1 MKFDVVVVGGGP
13 AGALAAR
20 SSAEAGAKTL
30 LLERAPNRLPCCAGL
45 VSPATAE
52 RLGAPAHLVLRE
64 IRAVRLFSPQGQM
77 AELRAATVKGVVLD
91 RPALDKWLKEKAQE
105 KGAEFWPVEA
115 KIDGKRILT
124 KNGWV
129 EFDVVIGADG
139 AYSSVAKAF
148 GFSRPRET
156 LVAVQAEI
164 RAELGDGV
172 EVYLGVVPDFF
183 AWAVPQKEDITKVGL
198 ATALGRQAFPRLR
211 EFLAQRFTKSEVLAV
226 HAGLIPIGMP
236 EKIAQEN
243 AILVGN
249 AAAQVKPL
257 TGGGLAFLSIC
268 APLAGKIAAQGPE
281 AIFDYEEMCRRMI
294 GEEMEFQEKAR
305 RTFLGLKPQLLEEVV
320 KALTNP
326 KLADFL
332 ANSAE
337 IDHFSSLR
345 RKILSRFD
353 LWPLFLPFAHLLGR

>member
-1 MKFDVVVVGGGP
+1 
-13 AGALAAR
+13 
-20 SSAEAGAKTL
+20 
-30 LLERAPNRLPCCAGL
+30 
-45 VSPATAE
+45 
-52 RLGAPAHLVLRE
+52 
-64 IRAVRLFSPQGQM
+64 
-77 AELRAATVKGVVLD
+77 
-91 RPALDKWLKEKAQE
+91 
-105 KGAEFWPVEA
+105 
-115 KIDGKRILT
+115 
-124 KNGWV
+124 
-129 EFDVVIGADG
+129 
-139 AYSSVAKAF
+139 
-148 GFSRPRET
+148 
-156 LVAVQAEI
+156 
-164 RAELGDGV
+164 
-172 EVYLGVVPDFF
+172 
-183 AWAVPQKEDITKVGL
+183 
-198 ATALGRQAFPRLR
+198 
-211 EFLAQRFTKSEVLAV
+211 LAV

-281 AIFDYEEMCRRMI
+281 ALCDYDEMCRRMI

-305 RTFLGLKPQLLEEVV
+305 RTFLGLKPQLLEEAV

-345 RKILSRFD
+345 WKILTRFD